1 LLKKSQILTKIF
13 FWNFFGRAGTG
24 PEIWAEPELIRPKVR
39 MNSGTCMGKKKKE
52 EGRGR
57 ESRPGGG

>member
-1 LLKKSQILTKIF
+1 MKIF

-52 EGRGR
+52 EGRGG